1 MFKRYLI
8 LMFLCHVVADFYI
21 QPSQMSEK
29 GKHELKW
36 VLLHCLLYGLSTL
49 AVSIPVMSSGIL
61 ILAVVSSFNHAII
74 DIITYLIFRGRE
86 KRNSKIFIFDQLL
99 HIMSIFILAYI
110 WTSNNVPLVGIS
122 IVADFLCLADL
133 SGLFLCKWLL
143 GLLVIQ
149 KPANLLIQSLIGSY
163 KPQKSNEI
171 KIDNNIGRRIGTAER
186 FIMFILIYLN
196 QYSAIGLVLT
206 AKSIARYDQITK
218 EEKFAEYYLLGT
230 LTSVGITV
238 ICSTLLF

>member
-74 DIITYLIFRGRE
+74 DIIIYL
-86 KRNSKIFIFDQLL
+86 IFDQLL

>member
-74 DIITYLIFRGRE
+74 DIIIYL
-86 KRNSKIFIFDQLL
+86 IFIFDQLL

>member
-1 MFKRYLI
+1 
-8 LMFLCHVVADFYI
+8 
-21 QPSQMSEK
+21 MS
-29 GKHELKW
+29 
-36 VLLHCLLYGLSTL
+36 
-49 AVSIPVMSSGIL
+49 
-61 ILAVVSSFNHAII
+61 
-74 DIITYLIFRGRE
+74 
-86 KRNSKIFIFDQLL
+86 
-99 HIMSIFILAYI
+99 
-110 WTSNNVPLVGIS
+110 
-122 IVADFLCLADL
+122 DL
-133 SGLFLCKWLL
+133 SGIFLCKWLL

-218 EEKFAEYYLLGT
+218 DEKFAEYYLLGT